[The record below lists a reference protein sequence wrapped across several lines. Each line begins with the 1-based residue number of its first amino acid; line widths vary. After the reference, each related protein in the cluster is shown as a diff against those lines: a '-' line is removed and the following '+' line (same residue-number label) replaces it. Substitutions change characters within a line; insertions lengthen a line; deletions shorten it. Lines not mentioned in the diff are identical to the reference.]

1 MKFKFEIKDL
11 VKLPNILCY
20 IRIIMVPLF
29 LYLYFT
35 ADEPGDYYIATLIV
49 MLSGITDFLD
59 GQIAR
64 RCNMITDLGK
74 VIDPVADKLMQL
86 AMLAALTVNVRYMC
100 VLTGYLIV
108 KEVVMACIGFCILR
122 KTGKRLN
129 GAKWYGKVCTAV
141 LYVCMLVLVAFP
153 HMLQNFQ
160 VIIMIICA
168 AVLLAAAAGAAYLA
182 LPLRGDCIQLCC
194 RIINAEI
201 IVKHYIKRECY
212 AQRIIELYFQRNEY

>member
-64 RCNMITDLGK
+64 
-74 VIDPVADKLMQL
+74 
-86 AMLAALTVNVRYMC
+86 
-100 VLTGYLIV
+100 
-108 KEVVMACIGFCILR
+108 
-122 KTGKRLN
+122 
-129 GAKWYGKVCTAV
+129 
-141 LYVCMLVLVAFP
+141 
-153 HMLQNFQ
+153 
-160 VIIMIICA
+160 
-168 AVLLAAAAGAAYLA
+168 
-182 LPLRGDCIQLCC
+182 
-194 RIINAEI
+194 
-201 IVKHYIKRECY
+201 
-212 AQRIIELYFQRNEY
+212 

>member
-129 GAKWYGKVCTAV
+129 GAKWKG
-141 LYVCMLVLVAFP
+141 M
-153 HMLQNFQ
+153 HSS
-160 VIIMIICA
+160 IICMYA
-168 AVLLAAAAGAAYLA
+168 GACGFSSYVTEFSGYYYDYMCGSSHTCICYVYKIVYSYAAGL
-182 LPLRGDCIQLCC
+182 
-194 RIINAEI
+194 
-201 IVKHYIKRECY
+201 
-212 AQRIIELYFQRNEY
+212 

>member
-74 VIDPVADKLMQL
+74 VIDPVADKLMQF
-86 AMLAALTVNVRYMC
+86 AMLIALIYSVKNMYI
-100 VLTGYLIV
+100 LIIYLII
-108 KEVVMACIGFCILR
+108 KEVTLALAGLIAMNTIKR
-122 KTGKRLN
+122 RLN

-141 LYVCMLVLVAFP
+141 LYVIMLVLVAFP
-153 HMLQNFQ
+153 QLDIHIQDIML
-160 VIIMIICA
+160 IICA
-168 AVLLAAAAGAAYLA
+168 AAITLSFIMYAGL
-182 LPLRGDCIQLCC
+182 
-194 RIINAEI
+194 
-201 IVKHYIKRECY
+201 YIKMFKDSKENKKDV
-212 AQRIIELYFQRNEY
+212 LY

>member
-100 VLTGYLIV
+100 ILAAYLIF
-108 KEVVMACIGFCILR
+108 KEVVMACIGFGVLR

-168 AVLLAAAAGAAYLA
+168 AVLTLAFVMYIRLYTVMLQDYKCGNHSKA
-182 LPLRGDCIQLCC
+182 L
-194 RIINAEI
+194 
-201 IVKHYIKRECY
+201 Y
-212 AQRIIELYFQRNEY
+212 

>member
-122 KTGKRLN
+122 KTGKGLMAPSGMERY
-129 GAKWYGKVCTAV
+129 AQQYYM
-141 LYVCMLVLVAFP
+141 YVCWCLWLF
-153 HMLQNFQ
+153 L
-160 VIIMIICA
+160 ICYRIFR
-168 AVLLAAAAGAAYLA
+168 LLL
-182 LPLRGDCIQLCC
+182 
-194 RIINAEI
+194 
-201 IVKHYIKRECY
+201 
-212 AQRIIELYFQRNEY
+212 

>member
-1 MKFKFEIKDL
+1 MKFKFELKDL
-11 VKLPNILCY
+11 FKLPNILCY
-20 IRIIMVPLF
+20 IRIAMVPLF

-35 ADEPGDYYIATLIV
+35 AVEPKDYYVATFVVL
-49 MLSGITDFLD
+49 LSGITDFLD

-74 VIDPVADKLMQL
+74 VIDPVADKLMQF
-86 AMLAALTVNVRYMC
+86 AMLAALTLNIRYMYI
-100 VLTGYLIV
+100 LAIYLVV
-108 KEVVMACIGFCILR
+108 KEVIMAVVGLGVIR

-153 HMLQNFQ
+153 HMLRIYQ

-168 AVLLAAAAGAAYLA
+168 IVLTLAFFMYIRLYTIMLRDSHLGNNSKA
-182 LPLRGDCIQLCC
+182 L
-194 RIINAEI
+194 
-201 IVKHYIKRECY
+201 Y
-212 AQRIIELYFQRNEY
+212 